1 MMKPCWFRHAKSSW
15 SDSVHVAEPR
25 RLDAE
30 QGEDG
35 PAQEHG
41 PEEGAERGGVGDQ
54 VEDEEHLY
62 GSQI

>member
-1 MMKPCWFRHAKSSW
+1 M
-15 SDSVHVAEPR
+15 HVAEPR